1 MPSTHARLVCALV
14 LAPLAALGCAGG
26 SSKAHTVDWI
36 ELRTRDIRLQTE
48 LPENL
53 ARIYAKTYQQMRDA
67 IADNELPCAFEQIS
81 EPLTVTVIDEHWHAI
96 VGGGVDGFHGVN
108 LVELI
113 EVEPFLVVNAS
124 AEGKSAP
131 LFLHELTHRLVS
143 LCFPNAPLWLDEG
156 LATFYESSKLEGES
170 LRIGFPTAMFV
181 RGKSGYGRN
190 DEGEWFDLYSLDRA
204 PTLEALRAMDH
215 TDFYDDPA
223 NYLGAWVAVHLMQL
237 GDRSL
242 EPRFR
247 AYLTALS
254 KGVDEELAWRRAFA
268 TIDMEA
274 RYQAH
279 LIDRYVWGRHSVT
292 VAPLEVEQVQPMAPA
307 AVALRVSQFYDWKDR
322 QGAQRARDYMR
333 AAHHEEPSS
342 AVPML
347 YLAALNDARGD
358 EDDALEWLQ
367 SALETAPSDPRVL
380 ASALKWHTMRAS
392 PDQLGGGT
400 TQELDAWAESL
411 ERNGQTA
418 FQLCAAADWFRAT
431 RQSERALDLAKLAIR
446 LDPRFW
452 PAHESAGLAAMQLRR
467 YELAVEDLRAARSLL
482 GHAAEQIE
490 NRLRSEL
497 AEAQSYLEATPS
509 Q

>member
-1 MPSTHARLVCALV
+1 M
-14 LAPLAALGCAGG
+14 LAPLFTFGCAGG
-26 SSKAHTVDWI
+26 SSKAHTIDWI

-48 LPENL
+48 LPEEL
-53 ARIYAKTYQQMRDA
+53 ARVYATTYQQMRDA

-81 EPLTVTVIDEHWHAI
+81 EPLTVTLIDEHWHAI
-96 VGGGVDGFHGVN
+96 VGGGGVDGFHGVN
-108 LVELI
+108 RVELI
-113 EVEPFLVVNAS
+113 DVEPYLVVNAS

-131 LFLHELTHRLVS
+131 IFLHELTHRLVS

-156 LATFYESSKLEGES
+156 LAKFYESSKLEGES

-190 DEGEWFDLYSLDRA
+190 DAGEWFALYSLDRA
-204 PTLEALRAMDH
+204 PTLEALRAMDY

-223 NYLGAWVAVHLMQL
+223 NYLSAWVAVHLMQL
-237 GDRSL
+237 GDSTL

-274 RYQAH
+274 RYRAH
-279 LIDRYVWGRHSVT
+279 LIDRYVWGRHSVS
-292 VAPLEVEQVQPMAPA
+292 VAPLEVEQVQAMSRA
-307 AVALRVSQFYDWKDR
+307 AVGLRLSQFYDWGDR
-322 QGAQRARDYMR
+322 RGAQRARAYMR

-342 AVPML
+342 VVPML
-347 YLAALNDARGD
+347 YLAALYDARGD
-358 EDDALEWLQ
+358 DKESLEWLR
-367 SALETAPSDPRVL
+367 SALETDPSDPRVL

-392 PDQLGGGT
+392 RDQRGGET
-400 TQELDAWAESL
+400 TQRLDAWAESL
-411 ERNGQTA
+411 ERDGQTA
-418 FQLCAAADWFRAT
+418 FQLSAAADWFRVSG
-431 RQSERALDLAKLAIR
+431 QSERALQLAGMAIH

-467 YELAVEDLRAARSLL
+467 YDLAVEDFHGALRLL
-482 GHAAEQIE
+482 GHAAERRE
-490 NRLRSEL
+490 ARLRSEL
-497 AEAQSYLEATPS
+497 AEAISHLEADPS